1 MELVEDMLFV
11 ELAEGILFLE
21 LMEVV
26 GDWLYRSDNI
36 DNRPELGLDL
46 FGGLVAERA
55 KGRMENINGGT

>member
-26 GDWLYRSDNI
+26 GDWL
-36 DNRPELGLDL
+36 
-46 FGGLVAERA
+46 
-55 KGRMENINGGT
+55 